1 MGIVVIK
8 HLVSRGLPGE
18 IVWHRHLTKQIYLD
32 GIIRT
37 GHGECLTTPEQTLPI
52 KAL

>member
-1 MGIVVIK
+1 MGIVVIT
-8 HLVSRGLPGE
+8 HLVSRSLPGRT
-18 IVWHRHLTKQIYLD
+18 VWHRHLKKQNYLD